1 MELSSS
7 PLHWS
12 LPQLYRPNTEKTDHT
27 GDKDLPERH
36 KNTGEK
42 TQLKSQVLFEVKLSG
57 TEEEFVKT
65 NKQHKQPLDCGAGE
79 IAVITVP
86 PSGHT
91 HKQLLHHL
99 V

>member
-42 TQLKSQVLFEVKLSG
+42 TQLKVKSYLKLNCQEQKKSLL
-57 TEEEFVKT
+57 
-65 NKQHKQPLDCGAGE
+65 KQ
-79 IAVITVP
+79 INSIN
-86 PSGHT
+86 S
-91 HKQLLHHL
+91 LLIL
-99 V
+99 EQEK